1 MEHPTDGI
9 LLVDKAEGETSFD
22 VVRRARG
29 VFQTRKVGHAGT
41 LDPFATGLLVIL
53 LGQGTKLS
61 SFLMSQ
67 KKTYQGTLKLG
78 VETDTLD
85 GTGRTME
92 ARPIPE
98 LEREEV
104 LEKCRKFVGEI
115 EQTPPRYSALRWKGQ
130 RAYKLARRGVD
141 FALPKRKVTIES
153 LEVVSMNLPHIT
165 IRTCCSAGT
174 YVRSL
179 ASDIGR
185 SLGTGAHMVSLRRLA
200 SGSFLSEDALASDRL
215 KRGLSPV
222 GLKGRVLPLNRS
234 LPGMRKWDV
243 DATMARRIRQ
253 GYQPAWTELAS
264 GPCILNGGDGYV
276 KIVSD
281 EELVAVMSIKM
292 KGAQGGPGTKL
303 MRVFV

>member
-1 MEHPTDGI
+1 MGHPTDGI

-29 VFQTRKVGHAGT
+29 AFETRKVGHAGT
-41 LDPFATGLLVIL
+41 LDPFATGLLIIL

-61 SFLMSQ
+61 CFLMSQ
-67 KKTYQGTLKLG
+67 KKIYQGTVKLG

-85 GTGRTME
+85 ATGRTVE
-92 ARPIPE
+92 THPVPE
-98 LEREEV
+98 LEPGEV
-104 LEKCRKFVGEI
+104 LEKCRGFVGEI

-130 RAYKLARRGVD
+130 RAYKLARKGMD
-141 FALPKRKVTIES
+141 FDLPKRKVTIES
-153 LEVVSMNLPHIT
+153 LEVISTNLPHIT
-165 IRTCCSAGT
+165 IRTRCSAGT

-179 ASDIGR
+179 AADIGR
-185 SLGTGAHMVSLRRLA
+185 SLGTGAHLISLRRLA
-200 SGSFLSEDALASDRL
+200 SGRFLSEDALASDRL
-215 KRGLSPV
+215 KQGLSPV
-222 GLKGRVLPLNRS
+222 DLKGRVLPLNRS

-253 GYQPAWTELAS
+253 GYQPVWKELAS
-264 GPCILNGGDGYV
+264 GPCLLNGGDEYV
-276 KIVSD
+276 KIVKD

-292 KGAQGGPGTKL
+292 KGTPGGPRTKL